1 MQPTSEIWT
10 LWGTCCRRTASNG
23 GGQGGGWEVTWVAMC
38 LDLLHPSLCC
48 CWSIRSLCAPSY
60 CRTGSFCPEC
70 SCVAP
75 SGLWFLCCV
84 GLFGS
89 FAEWQPERLTWRT
102 EYVHT
107 HIYHR
112 SAFYCITNATCWV
125 LVSSLPYSDISA
137 KGCWHTAHTGTDTC
151 KAHDVRAWQAHGRVV
166 STHLTPIPQWLHAV
180 LILSHNLHT
189 QPTHYYW
196 LRPVHL
202 HSAGFTTCCCNLIK
216 NFLFQWVRPAQPIP
230 TWLRQ

>member
-1 MQPTSEIWT
+1 M
-10 LWGTCCRRTASNG
+10 LRLTAEQAAFVQNVHVWHQVVCG
-23 GGQGGGWEVTWVAMC
+23 FCAVWVC
-38 LDLLHPSLCC
+38 SVVLLSDSLK
-48 CWSIRSLCAPSY
+48 
-60 CRTGSFCPEC
+60 
-70 SCVAP
+70 
-75 SGLWFLCCV
+75 
-84 GLFGS
+84 
-89 FAEWQPERLTWRT
+89 RLTWRT

-107 HIYHR
+107 HLYHR

-125 LVSSLPYSDISA
+125 LLSSLPYSDISA
-137 KGCWHTAHTGTDTC
+137 KGYWHTAHTGTETC